1 MESPVNKRYSTQAF
15 GGLQMHWI
23 SHTFYRLRLN
33 GCDRPKAIWNDGLF
47 RQLKKK
53 VKTSSVWLSLERQS
67 QPQAISARVVNELPS
82 LTVVKII
89 ETISLLRKLFC
100 QLILLW
106 FDCWRK
112 ILSSFS
118 TIFKHCAKLRTPHDG
133 TTYWWLAVG
142 TMSKK
147 SLIQQAVLQSA
158 IRVSSFVINSA
169 LVQSISLHRFVFLST
184 RERQIGRAYR
194 VYAVFFSKFQM
205 GICAEREIGT
215 LKENRILSNTILR

>member
-1 MESPVNKRYSTQAF
+1 
-15 GGLQMHWI
+15 
-23 SHTFYRLRLN
+23 
-33 GCDRPKAIWNDGLF
+33 
-47 RQLKKK
+47 
-53 VKTSSVWLSLERQS
+53 
-67 QPQAISARVVNELPS
+67 
-82 LTVVKII
+82 
-89 ETISLLRKLFC
+89 
-100 QLILLW
+100 
-106 FDCWRK
+106 
-112 ILSSFS
+112 
-118 TIFKHCAKLRTPHDG
+118 
-133 TTYWWLAVG
+133 
-142 TMSKK
+142 MSKK

>member
-1 MESPVNKRYSTQAF
+1 MIVSR
-15 GGLQMHWI
+15 
-23 SHTFYRLRLN
+23 
-33 GCDRPKAIWNDGLF
+33 KAISTSSNF
-47 RQLKKK
+47 RKSRKRTSFSHSGQNHRNYFPLKK
-53 VKTSSVWLSLERQS
+53 TFLLSY
-67 QPQAISARVVNELPS
+67 
-82 LTVVKII
+82 LTLV
-89 ETISLLRKLFC
+89 SLLPENTFKFQYDLQTLCKIAYSPRRNH
-100 QLILLW
+100 LLVIGSW
-106 FDCWRK
+106 
-112 ILSSFS
+112 
-118 TIFKHCAKLRTPHDG
+118 H
-133 TTYWWLAVG
+133 YVQ
-142 TMSKK
+142 K